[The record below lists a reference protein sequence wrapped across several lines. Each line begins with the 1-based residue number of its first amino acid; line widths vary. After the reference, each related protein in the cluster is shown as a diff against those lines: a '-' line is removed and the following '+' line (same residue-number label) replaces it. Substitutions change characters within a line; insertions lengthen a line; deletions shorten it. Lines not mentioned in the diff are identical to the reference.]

1 MSFFKGVSTDAAA
14 DPLTVSN
21 LTDVIGYIF
30 ANPNGVTGS
39 EANGSFSVADIT
51 ALQQAVASNA
61 AAATS
66 S

>member
-30 ANPNGVTGS
+30 ANPNGVVSRVPAPPALGS
-39 EANGSFSVADIT
+39 AT
-51 ALQQAVASNA
+51 
-61 AAATS
+61 TS

>member
-1 MSFFKGVSTDAAA
+1 MLAVSSA
-14 DPLTVSN
+14 DMLVAPLQ
-21 LTDVIGYIF
+21 
-30 ANPNGVTGS
+30 TGS